1 MTDLTLP
8 PKNHNQPPNELE
20 ILQDNLTLRYVSLM
34 RDAEAKQKL
43 SEKIPAEFAA
53 QNEADFVSDYI
64 AEIGHLQKSL
74 ESARKE
80 EKEPFLRQGQ
90 AVDEFF
96 KDYKIKLDSA
106 VDKAKIPLTNWLKK
120 CAAEEQARRDAEAA
134 KLRAEAAAAVQQ
146 MGMAA
151 VQNRATPDDIAKA
164 TQAQEAA
171 IVADKVAAAPVVS
184 MAAATGKYSKAGL
197 KKEWVGTITDI
208 TKVDLEKLRAYIKPE
223 AIQVALNAY
232 VKMGGRA
239 CEGCSI
245 TEEVK
250 VGVK

>member
-1 MTDLTLP
+1 MTNLPDLP
-8 PKNHNQPPNELE
+8 PKNHNSPPSELE
-20 ILQDNLTLRYVSLM
+20 ILQENLTTRYVHLM
-34 RDAEAKQKL
+34 RDADAKEKL
-43 SEKIPAEFAA
+43 SQKIPAQFTA

-64 AEIGHLQKSL
+64 AEIGQLQKSL
-74 ESARKE
+74 EAARKE

-96 KDYKIKLDSA
+96 KDYKDKLEDA
-106 VDKAKIPLTNWLKK
+106 AGKAKIPLTNWLKK
-120 CAAEEQARRDAEAA
+120 CAAEEQARRDAEL
-134 KLRAEAAAAVQQ
+134 KLAQEAAAAAIQHVVTADDAQK
-146 MGMAA
+146 A
-151 VQNRATPDDIAKA
+151 V
-164 TQAQEAA
+164 EARETA
-171 IVADKVAAAPVVS
+171 IVAQKVAAAPVVS
-184 MAAATGKYSKAGL
+184 MASATGKYSKAGL

-245 TEEVK
+245 AEEVK
-250 VGVK
+250 VGVR

>member
-1 MTDLTLP
+1 
-8 PKNHNQPPNELE
+8 
-20 ILQDNLTLRYVSLM
+20 M
-34 RDAEAKQKL
+34 RDADAKNKL
-43 SEKIPAEFAA
+43 ADKIPAEFTA

-64 AEIGHLQKSL
+64 AEIGLLQKSL

-96 KDYKIKLDSA
+96 KDYKVKLDSA

-120 CAAEEQARRDAEAA
+120 CAAQEQARRDAEAA
-134 KLRAEAAAAVQQ
+134 KLRAEAAVAVQQ

-151 VQNRATPDDIAKA
+151 IQNLATPDDIAKA

-184 MAAATGKYSKAGL
+184 MAAATGKYSSARL
-197 KKEWVGTITDI
+197 KEQWVGTIEDI
-208 TKVDLEKLRAYIKPE
+208 TQVDLEKLRAYIKPE

-232 VKMGGRA
+232 VKMGGR
-239 CEGCSI
+239 EVKGCVI
-245 TEEVK
+245 QKEVK
-250 VGVK
+250 VK